1 MTSSHMAQQQQ
12 LNTTR
17 MAAMNA
23 TFVED
28 AVTKFKAVKDYF
40 FKGKLF
46 SKNSNNNANNTNNI
60 LGNLSDLTQPQQ

>member
-1 MTSSHMAQQQQ
+1 MAQQQ

-17 MAAMNA
+17 NAAMNA

-40 FKGKLF
+40 FKGKIF
-46 SKNSNNNANNTNNI
+46 SKNSNNNNTNNNTNNI
-60 LGNLSDLTQPQQ
+60 LGNLSDLT